1 MAAVSCPLC
10 ARITVTRIMQSSD
23 MACCP
28 VQAPETSKYVAE
40 AEIDALVRSDDEPAC
55 SPTSTDE
62 GSDDLSAPSP
72 FSVVTGGG
80 RFGGI
85 SLKLPSIR
93 IKTGKKA
100 AAAGDKGAVR
110 KLSAAASGKGSAK
123 PPRCQPS
130 LNRGSMGSAANIAV
144 AASLQRRSMGGPLPP
159 RAASSLSRQLSA
171 ELSGARMASG
181 LPGSGFGCAADYALA
196 ARRQSSTDFAAQM
209 QALDDAVFDAA
220 QEAID
225 RARLPRLS
233 GCAF

>member
-1 MAAVSCPLC
+1 
-10 ARITVTRIMQSSD
+10 MQCLTWRP
-23 MACCP
+23 CCP
-28 VQAPETSKYVAE
+28 AQTPDTSKHVVE
-40 AEIDALVRSDDEPAC
+40 AEVDALARSDDEPAC

-62 GSDDLSAPSP
+62 GSDDVGAPSP
-72 FSVVTGGG
+72 FSVIASGG
-80 RFGGI
+80 RFGGM

-93 IKTGKKA
+93 IKTSKKA

-110 KLSAAASGKGSAK
+110 KLSAAGSGKGSAK

-130 LNRGSMGSAANIAV
+130 LGRGSMGAAANIAAA
-144 AASLQRRSMGGPLPP
+144 AASLQRRSMGGGLPP
-159 RAASSLSRQLSA
+159 RAGSGLSRQVSA
-171 ELSGARMASG
+171 EYSAARLASAAA
-181 LPGSGFGCAADYALA
+181 GSGFLCAADYALA

>member
-1 MAAVSCPLC
+1 MS
-10 ARITVTRIMQSSD
+10 
-23 MACCP
+23 
-28 VQAPETSKYVAE
+28 QAPEPIKYGVE
-40 AEIDALVRSDDEPAC
+40 AELDNLVRSDDEPAC

-72 FSVVTGGG
+72 FSVVASGG
-80 RFGGI
+80 RFGGM

-93 IKTGKKA
+93 IRTGKKA
-100 AAAGDKGAVR
+100 AAAGEKAASR
-110 KLSAAASGKGSAK
+110 KLSVAASGKSSAK

-130 LNRGSMGSAANIAV
+130 LSRGSMGSAANIAA
-144 AASLQRRSMGGPLPP
+144 AASLQRRSMGAALPQ
-159 RAASSLSRQLSA
+159 RAGSSLSRQLSA
-171 ELSGARMASG
+171 ELSSARLSSSG
-181 LPGSGFGCAADYALA
+181 VGSGFGCAADYAFA

>member
-1 MAAVSCPLC
+1 M
-10 ARITVTRIMQSSD
+10 
-23 MACCP
+23 
-28 VQAPETSKYVAE
+28 QAPDTSKYVAE
-40 AEIDALVRSDDEPAC
+40 AEVDALARSDDEPAC

-72 FSVVTGGG
+72 FSVVGSGG
-80 RFGGI
+80 RFGGM

-93 IKTGKKA
+93 IKTSKKA
-100 AAAGDKGAVR
+100 AATGDKGAVR
-110 KLSAAASGKGSAK
+110 KLSAAASGGKSSAK

-130 LNRGSMGSAANIAV
+130 LGRGSMGSAANIVA
-144 AASLQRRSMGGPLPP
+144 AASLQRRSMGGGLPP
-159 RAASSLSRQLSA
+159 RSGSGLSRQLSA
-171 ELSGARMASG
+171 ELSASRMASAAA
-181 LPGSGFGCAADYALA
+181 GSGFACAADYALA